1 VAPSHFATTPV
12 TSDIAALIFGGEYDP
27 VTTPAWGRHARA
39 TLANGFFVELPNETH
54 GSVATAC
61 SAGVMLA
68 FLRDPRRLP
77 DLACVMRTPM
87 LPFD

>member
-1 VAPSHFATTPV
+1 V
-12 TSDIAALIFGGEYDP
+12 
-27 VTTPAWGRHARA
+27 RA
-39 TLANGFFVELPNETH
+39 TLANGFFVELPDQTH
-54 GSVATAC
+54 GSVANAC

-87 LPFD
+87 LTFD